1 MVVARSASQPAPKPP
16 TFAHSETLRVIVADD
31 SAVSREV
38 LRRLLETWGY
48 EVTLAKDGTEA
59 WALLEEVDTPTI
71 AILDWMMPGMEGVE
85 LCRRVR
91 ALHRRHYT
99 YILLLT
105 AKQET
110 QHIIQGLGSGA
121 DDYICKP
128 PNPAE
133 LEARLLVA
141 GRLVAF
147 QESLLV
153 AQERYRNL
161 VESSSALIC
170 THDLEGKVLSVNPA
184 AARGLRMSVEECLGK
199 NIKQVLAPAAW
210 PEFDAYL
217 EEIQRNHVARG
228 NMLVVDSMGKKH
240 VWAFTKR
247 LIKDEGGAPYILGHA
262 QDVSDQMRMEQALR
276 ESQDALLEAE
286 KKLARCDALT
296 GLANRRA
303 FYERAEQERKRA
315 ARYRRPLSLAY
326 IDLDNFKHVNDTR
339 GHEAGDQVLTTVAAI
354 FGKNLRSED
363 MAARLGG
370 DEFALLLPEAG
381 DAAAAFVIHKVH
393 RLLTAAMQ
401 AKNFPVT
408 FSVGLVTFD
417 PVPDKTEHMV
427 QKADDLMYEVKRQ
440 GKNAIRHLK
449 SR

>member
-1 MVVARSASQPAPKPP
+1 
-16 TFAHSETLRVIVADD
+16 LRVIVADD

-38 LRRLLETWGY
+38 LRRLLQTWGY
-48 EVTLAKDGTEA
+48 DVTPAKDGAEA
-59 WALLEEVDTPTI
+59 WALLQEGDTPTI
-71 AILDWMMPGMEGVE
+71 ALLDWMMPGMEGVE

-91 ALHRRHYT
+91 ELNRRHYT

-141 GRLVAF
+141 GRIVAF
-147 QESLLV
+147 QESLLA

-170 THDLEGKVLSVNPA
+170 THDLEGNVLSVNPA
-184 AARGLRMSVEECLGK
+184 AARALRMNVEECLGR
-199 NIKQVLAPAAW
+199 NISEVLAPAAR
-210 PEFDAYL
+210 PSFDIYL
-217 EEIQRNHVARG
+217 EDIERNQVARG
-228 NMLVVDSMGKKH
+228 NMQVVDRAGEKH
-240 VWAFTKR
+240 TWTYTNR
-247 LIKDEGGAPYILGHA
+247 LINNEAGAPYVLGHA
-262 QDVSDQMRMEQALR
+262 QDVTEQMRMEQALR
-276 ESQDALLEAE
+276 ESQSALLEAE

-315 ARYRRPLSLAY
+315 ARYRRPISLAY
-326 IDLDNFKHVNDTR
+326 VDLDNFKQVNDTH
-339 GHEAGDQVLTTVAAI
+339 GHEAGDQLLINVAKVLGT
-354 FGKNLRSED
+354 LRSDD

-370 DEFALLLPEAG
+370 DEFAVLLPEAG
-381 DAAAAFVIHKVH
+381 DAAAAFVIHKLQ
-393 RLLTAAMQ
+393 RMLTAAMHE
-401 AKNFPVT
+401 KNLPVT
-408 FSVGLVTFD
+408 FSIGLVTFD
-417 PVPDKTEHMV
+417 PVPENTEQMV
-427 QKADDLMYEVKRQ
+427 QKADDLMYEVKKH

-449 SR
+449 SK